1 MTKNEVEN
9 LIKRYCY
16 VSEAIEKGLSTAK
29 FYIGNRKKVV
39 NITEEVI
46 KVCELIVLIY
56 ESETDEDIKNMIKYI
71 LEGRSDVNIIG
82 VLPFEKYSYYSRKDA
97 FFQKVYD
104 CCISKNLVSFEEILK
119 ERIA

>member
-1 MTKNEVEN
+1 M
-9 LIKRYCY
+9 IKRYCY

-29 FYIGNRKKVV
+29 FYIGNSKKVV

-82 VLPFEKYSYYSRKDA
+82 VLPFEKNSYYSRKDA